1 MKTTYYYVNLGLSGI
16 SPERLLASMRIMVK
30 EMTANPDF
38 PNPMP
43 ALASCTAAADELAAA
58 INAYLL
64 NSGPRELSDRNQA
77 LRTAKA
83 LTTDLGSYVQ
93 AASNGELAK
102 IQSAGCQ
109 VRRPNT
115 PIGQLA
121 APPNADAAT
130 TLYPRRLAVRWG
142 AVKGRSGYNLFICI
156 GDPAVET
163 NWRLLDF
170 TTKTRYV
177 ADGLKS
183 NDMFY
188 FRVVAVGTAGPSP
201 ASDIANAKAA

>member
-77 LRTAKA
+77 FRTAKA

-121 APPNADAAT
+121 APPNAKAAT
-130 TLYPRRLAVRWG
+130 TLYPGRIVVSWG

>member
-1 MKTTYYYVNLGLSGI
+1 MKSTYYYVNLGLSGI
-16 SPERLLASMRIMVK
+16 TPHRLLVSMRNMLSK
-30 EMTANPDF
+30 MSNNPDF
-38 PNPMP
+38 PNPVP
-43 ALASCTAAADELAAA
+43 TLATYATAVDQLANAIDAYEL
-58 INAYLL
+58 NP
-64 NSGPRELSDRNQA
+64 GPRELSARNQA
-77 LRTAKA
+77 FRTAKA

-109 VRRPNT
+109 VRRPNA

-121 APPNADAAT
+121 APPNAKAAT
-130 TLYPRRLAVRWG
+130 TLYPGRIVVSWG